1 MGAQMATIARF
12 LARRIPASQ
21 AEGDVLKQ
29 LALFAFAGLL
39 TAFLLASYG
48 LDVSA
53 GFSERK
59 SLPDWPQAPRVGAV
73 SFWLYDGAR
82 GSFIAGQRS
91 T

>member
-1 MGAQMATIARF
+1 MATIARF

-29 LALFAFAGLL
+29 LALFAFADLL

-53 GFSERK
+53 GF
-59 SLPDWPQAPRVGAV
+59 
-73 SFWLYDGAR
+73 F
-82 GSFIAGQRS
+82 
-91 T
+91 